1 MIPVYSYTR
10 VRSITTKCTRGRG
23 CNGHPAFPTPSL
35 GGRAKQCLGRIAS
48 RGRTYIWNW
57 KSCLE
62 LEQTP
67 SFRGDAKHRTRNLEI
82 PRCAIA
88 HLRSGP
94 ADHPGMTVSGL
105 LSEVIH
111 RATKNAWISLS
122 LPPSLVELRRT
133 SALRN
138 DDRNKLI
145 LLRALSSP
153 CALARSS
160 DALSWWGDASPGV
173 RGNAPTAWRMPCPSG
188 FAAGHPS
195 G

>member
-1 MIPVYSYTR
+1 MIPGYSLLLVCVLPLPSAHEAAGATGTR
-10 VRSITTKCTRGRG
+10 RSPRPLWAEEL
-23 CNGHPAFPTPSL
+23 NN
-35 GGRAKQCLGRIAS
+35 AS
-48 RGRTYIWNW
+48 GALRREGVNAR
-57 KSCLE
+57 LE
-62 LEQTP
+62 LKQTP

-82 PRCAIA
+82 PRCVIA

-153 CALARSS
+153 CALARPS